1 MKYQVFS
8 NSIVRIVLS
17 VSILMIYTNASTVKP
32 FQTAYAASFAVTKT
46 ADTNDGT
53 CDTDCSLR
61 EAIIAANANPGGDTI
76 NLPAGTYT
84 LTITGIDEDNAA
96 TGDLDINDDLN
107 IVGTGAG
114 ITVINGGGIDR
125 VIHITSAYTVNISHL
140 DLVNGYYFVFGVS
153 NGGGVLNT
161 DGDLTLTFTTIKGN
175 ISFYGGGIANL
186 SGIVN
191 IFNSTISGNTAIN
204 GGGILNDKGSLT
216 MVNSTVSGNTA
227 EGTGIGINNT
237 SGMVNL
243 NNVTIT
249 KNTNIPP
256 WSSGGGIA
264 GDSIYVS
271 NSIIAGNVADNN
283 SDCSGTLISQGY
295 NLIKDTTGCTITGDT
310 TGNLTGVDPLLGS
323 LQVNGGETYTHALLT
338 GSQALDAG
346 NPESP
351 GSGGNA
357 CVSADQRGVL
367 RPQGSGC
374 DMGSYEAESS
384 TPTYSISGNVVDNN
398 SNPIPNVV
406 ISDGKGHTTKTDSN
420 GDYLLTDLPED
431 TYTLTPSKPGFSF
444 SPFFLMVKVPPDAT
458 GQDFAF
464 EGAHTIVDPSQT
476 SSLDYTDTF
485 GSTTSFDIPAGAV
498 TETVNL
504 IYTPLPTVNEPSGF
518 SFAGHAFELE
528 AYRNDSLLSGFTFE
542 QPIIVTLHYT
552 DTDVAEIDETTMVL
566 LYYGGGEWVDAACGA
581 YERHPEEN
589 WLKVP
594 ICHLSRFGLF
604 GNEIHLTYLPLTIK

>member
-8 NSIVRIVLS
+8 NRMVRIVLS
-17 VSILMIYTNASTVKP
+17 VLILMIYTNASTVKP
-32 FQTAYAASFAVTKT
+32 LQTAYAASFTVTKT
-46 ADTNDGT
+46 NDTNDGT

-76 NLPAGTYT
+76 NIPAGTYT
-84 LTITGIDEDNAA
+84 LSITGIDEDNAA

-114 ITVINGGGIDR
+114 ITIINGGGIDR

-175 ISFYGGGIANL
+175 ISSSGGGIANL
-186 SGIVN
+186 SGTVN
-191 IFNSTISGNTAIN
+191 IFNSTISGNTAVS
-204 GGGILNDKGSLT
+204 GGGILNDTGTLT

-227 EGTGIGINNT
+227 EGAGLGINNT
-237 SGMVNL
+237 SGTVNL

-264 GDSIYVS
+264 GDSISVS

-295 NLIKDTTGCTITGDT
+295 NLIQDTTGCTISGDT

-323 LQVNGGETYTHALLT
+323 LQDNGGETYTHALLT

-346 NPESP
+346 NPASP

-357 CVSADQRGVL
+357 CVSADQRGIT
-367 RPQGSGC
+367 RPQGSDC

-384 TPTYSISGNVVDNN
+384 TPTYSISGNVADNN
-398 SNPIPNVV
+398 SNPIPDVV

-420 GDYLLTDLPED
+420 GDYLLTDLSED

-444 SPFFLMVKVPPDAT
+444 SPFFLMVKIPPDAT

-485 GSTTSFDIPAGAV
+485 GSTTSFDIPSGAV

-504 IYTPLPTVNEPSGF
+504 IYTPLPTVTEPSGF

-528 AYRNDSLLSGFTFE
+528 AYLAGSHLPDFTFE
-542 QPIIVTLHYT
+542 LPITVTLEYT
-552 DTDVAEIDETTMVL
+552 DSDVVDITETTL
-566 LYYGGGEWVDAACGA
+566 LLLFYDGSEWVDAACGA

-594 ICHLSRFGLF
+594 ICHLSKFGLF
-604 GNEIHLTYLPLTIK
+604 GKEFHFTYLPLTLK

>member
-8 NSIVRIVLS
+8 NRIVRIVLS

-32 FQTAYAASFAVTKT
+32 LQTAYAASFTVTKT

-84 LTITGIDEDNAA
+84 LSITGIAEDNAA

-107 IVGTGAG
+107 IVGTGEG
-114 ITVINGGGIDR
+114 ITVINGGGFDR

-140 DLVNGYYFVFGVS
+140 DLVNGYYFVHGSS
-153 NGGGVLNT
+153 NGGGILNSN
-161 DGDLTLTFTTIKGN
+161 GELTLSFTTIKGN
-175 ISFYGGGIANL
+175 TGFYGGGIANL
-186 SGIVN
+186 SGTVN
-191 IFNSTISGNTAIN
+191 IFNSTISGNTAVN
-204 GGGILNDKGSLT
+204 GGGILNDTGRLT

-237 SGMVNL
+237 SGTVDL

-264 GDSIYVS
+264 GDSVSVS

-295 NLIKDTTGCTITGDT
+295 NLIQDTTGCTISGDT
-310 TGNLTGVDPLLGS
+310 TGNRTGVDPLFGP
-323 LQVNGGETYTHALLT
+323 LQDNGGETYTHALLS
-338 GSQALDAG
+338 GSPAIDTG
-346 NPESP
+346 NPASP

-357 CVSADQRGVL
+357 CAPADQRGVL

-374 DMGSYEAESS
+374 DMGSYEAISS
-384 TPTYSISGNVVDNN
+384 TPTYSISGNVADT
-398 SNPIPNVV
+398 SNRISDVV
-406 ISDGKGHTTKTDSN
+406 ITDGNGHTTTTDMN
-420 GDYLLTDLPED
+420 GDYSLKDLPGG
-431 TYTLTPSKPGFSF
+431 TYSITSSKPGFTF
-444 SPFFLMVKVPPDAT
+444 SPIMRTVSVPPDAT
-458 GQDFAF
+458 GQNFAF
-464 EGAHTIVDPSQT
+464 EGAHTIVDPAQT

-485 GSTTSFDIPAGAV
+485 GSTTSFDIPSGAV

-504 IYTPLPTVNEPSGF
+504 IYTPLPTVTEPSGF

-528 AYRNDSLLSGFTFE
+528 AYKDDSLLSGFTFE
-542 QPIIVTLHYT
+542 QPVIVTLHYT
-552 DTDVAEIDETTMVL
+552 NSDVADIDETTLVL
-566 LYYGGGEWVDAACGA
+566 LYYDGGEWVDAACGA

-604 GNEIHLTYLPLTIK
+604 GIEIHLIYLPLTIK